1 MSAVPRS
8 SVSQAGVPR
17 AAHRSAVPRS
27 SVPRSSVP
35 QAAVPRAA
43 RRSNVPRAT
52 VGLAPHR
59 GPAVRGITVPR
70 ATAGIAARAGRREAA
85 RLAQARTPLLTEPR
99 AHLELVGSSQQ
110 LAVVVV
116 LGPRPPVHP
125 VGVGPLVHRTP
136 WPVGAVFTR
145 LAPSGQTVGIAAQTG
160 VATFHQ
166 LPPGPIVQRAAG
178 SLPLSAECRSR
189 DIPCRT

>member
-59 GPAVRGITVPR
+59 GPAVRGITLPR

-85 RLAQARTPLLTEPR
+85 LLAKPR
-99 AHLELVGSSQQ
+99 AHLELVGSPQQ

-125 VGVGPLVHRTP
+125 VGVGLLVHRTP